1 MDATQPTSMEYETLQ
16 YETLQYEVDGHVAW
30 LRLDRPEKLNAMTP
44 QMWDELRDLG
54 AALVDDPGDV
64 RCLVVIGEG
73 RAFSAGID
81 TSTFGQDGVTGDDGS
96 DLHDDPVAATV
107 LRFQQ
112 AYTWLEDVAFP
123 TVAAVRG
130 YALGAGIQLAAACDL
145 RVVARGTT
153 LGVFEQKYGILPDL
167 GGTHFLPRLVGP
179 GKAKELTWT
188 VAEID
193 AEEALRIGFCE
204 RVVDDADLEKEVES
218 LAATLAEQPPMAVAG
233 SKEAM
238 NAAAH
243 GAPREEV
250 LRITAERQADCLRS
264 DDFREA
270 IAAFVENRPP
280 VYRGS

>member
-1 MDATQPTSMEYETLQ
+1 MGAPEARPHETGEHETLK
-16 YETLQYEVDGHVAW
+16 YAVDGHVAW

-44 QMWDELRDLG
+44 QMWDELRELG

-81 TSTFGQDGVTGDDGS
+81 TNTFGQDGGVTGDDGAG
-96 DLHDDPVAATV
+96 LHDDPVAATV

-193 AEEALRIGFCE
+193 ADEAFRIGFCE
-204 RVVDDADLEKEVES
+204 RVVDDAELEAEVEA
-218 LAATLAEQPPMAVAG
+218 LATTLAKQPPMAVAG
-233 SKEAM
+233 SKAAI

-243 GAPREEV
+243 GSAREEV

-264 DDFREA
+264 DDFSEA
-270 IAAFVENRPP
+270 ITAFMENRAPR
-280 VYRGS
+280 YQGR

>member
-1 MDATQPTSMEYETLQ
+1 MDARETLK
-16 YETLQYEVDGHVAW
+16 YEVDGHVAW

-44 QMWDELRDLG
+44 QMWDELADLG

-81 TSTFGQDGVTGDDGS
+81 TNTFGQDDSVAGESGAG
-96 DLHDDPVAATV
+96 LHDDPVAATV

-145 RVVARGTT
+145 RVIARGTK

-193 AEEALRIGFCE
+193 ADEAFRIGFCE
-204 RVVDDADLEKEVES
+204 RIVEDADLETEVES
-218 LAATLAEQPPMAVAG
+218 LAATLANQPPMAVAG
-233 SKEAM
+233 SKAAM

-243 GAPREEV
+243 GASREEV

-270 IAAFVENRPP
+270 ITAFVEDRAPR
-280 VYRGS
+280 YRGT